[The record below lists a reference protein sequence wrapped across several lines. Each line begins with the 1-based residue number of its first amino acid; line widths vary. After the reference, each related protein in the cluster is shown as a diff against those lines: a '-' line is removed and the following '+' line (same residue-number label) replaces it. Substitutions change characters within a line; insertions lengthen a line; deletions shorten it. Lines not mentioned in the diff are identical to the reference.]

1 MSLQTVPAPIAHRF
15 TRREYQRMDE
25 AGLFRDERVELL
37 DGAVMTVPPRS
48 PSHASVTNRV
58 AAALLRLTGLTAH
71 VRIQAPILLDDWS
84 EPEPD
89 VVLCAPAADDY
100 AHEHPNASQVRL
112 VIEVAAASLAYDR
125 GRKRR
130 AYAESGI
137 PAYWIVNLGER
148 CVEVFGDPDRAAGAY
163 LSSRI
168 VGAGESLSLPTGET
182 LAAAA
187 LLPHE

>member
-1 MSLQTVPAPIAHRF
+1 MSLQTVPTPIVHRF

-48 PSHASVTNRV
+48 PSHASVTNRT
-58 AAALLRLTGLTAH
+58 AAALLRLTGPAVH

-148 CVEVFGDPDRAAGAY
+148 RIEVFGDPDRATGAY
-163 LSSRI
+163 LSSRT
-168 VGAGESLSLPTGET
+168 VGAGESLSLPTGEI

-187 LLPHE
+187 LLPRE

>member
-37 DGAVMTVPPRS
+37 DGAVMTLPPQS
-48 PSHASVTNRV
+48 PSHASVTNRI
-58 AAALLRLTGLTAH
+58 AAALLRLTGPTVH

-100 AHEHPNASQVRL
+100 AHEHPNASQIRL

-125 GRKRR
+125 GRKQK

-148 CVEVFGDPDRAAGAY
+148 RIEVFSDPDRAAGAY
-163 LSSRI
+163 LSSRT
-168 VGAGESLSLPTGET
+168 VGAGESLSLPTGQT

-187 LLPHE
+187 LLPRE

>member
-37 DGAVMTVPPRS
+37 DGVVMTVPPQS
-48 PSHASVTNRV
+48 PSHASVTNRI
-58 AAALLRLTGLTAH
+58 AAALLRLTGPAVH

-130 AYAESGI
+130 AYAENGI

-148 CVEVFGDPDRAAGAY
+148 RIEVFGDPDRATGAY
-163 LSSRI
+163 LSSRT

-187 LLPHE
+187 LLPRE

>member
-37 DGAVMTVPPRS
+37 DGAVMTVPPQS
-48 PSHASVTNRV
+48 PSHASVTNRI
-58 AAALLRLTGLTAH
+58 AAVLLRLTGPAVH

-148 CVEVFGDPDRAAGAY
+148 RIEVFADPDRAAGAY

-187 LLPHE
+187 LLPRE

>member
-15 TRREYQRMDE
+15 TRREYRQMDE

-37 DGAVMTVPPRS
+37 DGAVMTLPPQS
-48 PSHASVTNRV
+48 PSHASVTNRI
-58 AAALLRLTGLTAH
+58 AAALLRLAGPTVH
-71 VRIQAPILLDDWS
+71 IRIQAPILLDDWS

-100 AHEHPNASQVRL
+100 AHEHPNASQIRL

-125 GRKRR
+125 GRKRK

-148 CVEVFGDPDRAAGAY
+148 CVEVFSDPDRATGAY
-163 LSSRI
+163 LSSRT
-168 VGAGESLSLPTGET
+168 VGAGESLSLPTGQT
-182 LAAAA
+182 LAADA
-187 LLPHE
+187 LLPRE

>member
-1 MSLQTVPAPIAHRF
+1 
-15 TRREYQRMDE
+15 MDQ
-25 AGLFRDERVELL
+25 AGLFRDEQVELL
-37 DGAVMTVPPRS
+37 DGAVMTLPPQS
-48 PSHASVTNRV
+48 PSHASVTNRI
-58 AAALLRLTGLTAH
+58 AATLLRPTDPAVR

-112 VIEVAAASLAYDR
+112 VIEVAAASLAYGR
-125 GRKRR
+125 GRKRK

-137 PAYWIVNLGER
+137 REYWIVNLVDR
-148 CVEVFGDPDRAAGAY
+148 RVEGFSEPDQATGAY
-163 LSSRI
+163 TNSRV
-168 VGAGESLSLPTGET
+168 VGAGESLLLPTGRT

-187 LLPHE
+187 LLPRE